1 MNVAVS
7 AQLALGFLLALVRIS
22 AWIVVTPPFNTAA
35 FNNRVRVVLACGLAL
50 PMAGQMQVD
59 PGMFAVPQLIG
70 AVAYQVLVGF
80 ALGFAVMLVFTAV
93 QVAGELI
100 DFQAGFGAAQLYDP
114 FTQATSTPIGRVYQ
128 LLATAILFA
137 INGHLLLVKGLMTSL
152 EAAPLNGLRFDST
165 AQFLSETVGRFLVS
179 AIQIAAPLLIALFLA
194 ELLLGVL
201 AKTAPQAN
209 LLSIGFIAKVLL
221 VLLLVGITLPIFP
234 SVVRS
239 LVEQSVTIGPRLLGG

>member
-22 AWIVVTPPFNTAA
+22 TWILVTPPFNTAA
-35 FNNRVRVVLACGLAL
+35 FNNRVRTVLAVGLAL
-50 PMAGQMQVD
+50 PMASQMQVD
-59 PGMFAVPQLIG
+59 EGSFAIPQLLG
-70 AVAYQVLVGF
+70 AVAYQALVGF
-80 ALGFAVMLVFTAV
+80 ALGFAVLLIFTAV

-114 FTQATSTPIGRVYQ
+114 FTQATSTPVGRIYQ

-152 EAAPLNGLRFDST
+152 QAAPLSGLRYDSMS
-165 AQFLSETVGRFLVS
+165 QFLTETVGRFLVA

-209 LLSIGFIAKVLL
+209 LLAIGFIAKVLL
-221 VLLLVGITLPIFP
+221 VLLLVGVTLPILP
-234 SVVRS
+234 GVVRA
-239 LVEQSVTIGPRLLGG
+239 LVEQAASVGPRLLGG